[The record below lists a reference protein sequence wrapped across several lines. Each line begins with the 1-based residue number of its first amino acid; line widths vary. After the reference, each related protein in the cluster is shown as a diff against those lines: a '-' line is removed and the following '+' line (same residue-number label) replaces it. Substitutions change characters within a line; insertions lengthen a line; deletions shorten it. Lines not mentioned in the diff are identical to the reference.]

1 MVLHINLRTIG
12 ATFTTLLADEATAQ
26 GCNAC
31 FKASSASAAL
41 LVMSWWRTL
50 LILHGR
56 RALLVALWRTVLSLW
71 WAVAVTALAFT
82 SAHSPSHG
90 TSLTMQAVAAVD
102 IRRSPAAAVRNSLGS
117 TSSLCRCRCRLGS
130 CFGCLNGK

>member
-1 MVLHINLRTIG
+1 MDLRTIG

-31 FKASSASAAL
+31 FKASSTSATL

-56 RALLVALWRTVLSLW
+56 RALLVALWRTVLSLR
-71 WAVAVTALAFT
+71 WAVAVTSLAFPVLILL
-82 SAHSPSHG
+82 SRAI
-90 TSLTMQAVAAVD
+90 SLTMQAVVAVG
-102 IRRSPAAAVRNSLGS
+102 IRRSPAAAGRNSLGS
-117 TSSLCRCRCRLGS
+117 TSLLCRCRLGC
-130 CFGCLNGK
+130 CFAGLNGK